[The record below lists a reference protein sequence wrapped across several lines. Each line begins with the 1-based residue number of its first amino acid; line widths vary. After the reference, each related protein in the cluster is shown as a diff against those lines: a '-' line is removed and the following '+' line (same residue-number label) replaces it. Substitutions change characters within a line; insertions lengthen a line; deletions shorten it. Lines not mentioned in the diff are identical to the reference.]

1 MLILKIKKIRPLKN
15 LLSSRLFQLGCVSV
29 FIFLLAPPAYA
40 EEANTPTMISLATM
54 LFYILNLVINAIAG
68 LATAMDLIFSV
79 EITGINGQSI
89 QVVQTTWA
97 LVRNFSNMFFILG
110 LIIMAFAT
118 IFDVS
123 RYNFRTLIV
132 RFLIVALLINFSLTI
147 GETIIDW
154 TQSLSSVFLTAMGSY
169 GNLLG
174 GPLDPAM
181 LLGEPSGILGSIRP
195 FLYRLGGVSGAAGV
209 FLTFAADSNLFAQV
223 TQMFFSIILGSIIAF
238 SLLVGVIF
246 TAIRIPILWA
256 LLILAPA
263 AWVCSIF
270 PPLADANRNWWKHF
284 LGWNFFLPIY
294 LFFLYV
300 GMLFLQAQSNI
311 TTPILP
317 AGATDPLTGLGFSFQ
332 TIFFYGFVAMFMIS
346 GVKFAMKGGQ
356 YFGTSGV
363 AAAIWAKGRATARY
377 AGALPYRGVSAGVG
391 AAWRGTGAEGVY
403 KDTKQTFKEQGFA
416 GFEATEKTLGK
427 LYQGQQ
433 GRDKAAAW
441 LGEKTGLAPGLAEK
455 QLARNIDL
463 EKAKLKERRVGE
475 VELRTMIRTSKNPEQ
490 KIAAMQRLQ
499 EEFNKS
505 PDSSQVL
512 DLVKSLGTSIKTE
525 VGAKTLR
532 QIKWSDM
539 TADELNVLLAD
550 PAMSDPNIQTLIY
563 NALIEKRRIKPNQF
577 NIAIDRASLS
587 GAQRANMVVKARE
600 LMSEDMSSSE
610 RNALFETLMGLRKDL
625 ATGAFVHSATEQARI
640 QSDNKDAIR
649 EVLRIRAQKKDSF
662 FNDAAGNP
670 VQSTLHNY
678 AQTYFENPSERR
690 KFLEDVSKKH
700 ASSAARTMLDQ
711 KLAKDDSGQI
721 IARTGYTD
729 PITGSILTSDEAE
742 KAVTKQVFQKLNLE
756 EKLTQSKAQLAEPIL
771 SEVASEE
778 MSRNS
783 SSMQS
788 WVSHDKY
795 QTFNVN
801 TGGRIEKQA
810 RDAIFQRQFLRPF
823 MDQVHKLRAEISE
836 LEAGQ
841 TTPAALKPNELSIV
855 KKALQDNN
863 VGRLRS
869 LRGSYEEMCTKY
881 NMIDSIVIAQ
891 NNKMDSIIKR
901 FRDKIA
907 SIN

>member
-1 MLILKIKKIRPLKN
+1 MLSYIFVFG
-15 LLSSRLFQLGCVSV
+15 LL
-29 FIFLLAPPAYA
+29 LLLPQKVAMAA
-40 EEANTPTMISLATM
+40 DRFDMAAIATM
-54 LFYILNLVINAIAG
+54 LYFILNLVIDSMTG
-68 LATAMDLIFSV
+68 LAQILDTIFSIGV
-79 EITGINGQSI
+79 TDSSGNPLAA
-89 QVVQTTWA
+89 VLTTWA
-97 LVRNFSNMFFILG
+97 LVRNFSNMFFIVG
-110 LIIMAFAT
+110 LIVMAFAT

-123 RYNFRTLIV
+123 KYNFRALIV
-132 RFLIVALLINFSLTI
+132 RFLIMALLINFSLVI
-147 GETIIDW
+147 GTTIIDW

-174 GPLDPAM
+174 GALEPAQ
-181 LLGEPSGILGSIRP
+181 LLGEPSSNNAVALRP
-195 FLYRLGGVSGAAGV
+195 FFAKLGGIIGTAGV
-209 FLTFAADSNLFAQV
+209 FATFAVDNTTWNQISV
-223 TQMFFSIILGSIIAF
+223 MFFSIILGSIITF
-238 SLLVGVIF
+238 SLLVGVVF
-246 TAIRIPILWA
+246 TAIRIPILWG
-256 LLILAPA
+256 LLILAPG

-270 PPLADANRNWWKHF
+270 PPLADANRKWWKYF

-294 LFFLYV
+294 LFFLYT
-300 GMLFLQAQSNI
+300 GLLFLQSQGKIIEAMKAP
-311 TTPILP
+311 TTGIPGI
-317 AGATDPLTGLGFSFQ
+317 GFTFQ
-332 TIFFYGFVAMFMIS
+332 TMFFYAFVGLFMIY
-346 GVKFAMKGGQ
+346 GVKFAMTNSLAAGAG
-356 YFGTSGV
+356 SV
-363 AAAIWAKGRATARY
+363 AGAIWAKGRATARY
-377 AGALPYRGVSAGVG
+377 AGSTPWRMSG
-391 AAWRGTGAEGVY
+391 AADVY
-403 KDTKQTFKEQGFA
+403 KDIRTRFKEQGFA

-662 FNDAAGNP
+662 
-670 VQSTLHNY
+670 
-678 AQTYFENPSERR
+678 
-690 KFLEDVSKKH
+690 
-700 ASSAARTMLDQ
+700 
-711 KLAKDDSGQI
+711 
-721 IARTGYTD
+721 
-729 PITGSILTSDEAE
+729 
-742 KAVTKQVFQKLNLE
+742 
-756 EKLTQSKAQLAEPIL
+756 
-771 SEVASEE
+771 
-778 MSRNS
+778 
-783 SSMQS
+783 
-788 WVSHDKY
+788 
-795 QTFNVN
+795 
-801 TGGRIEKQA
+801 
-810 RDAIFQRQFLRPF
+810 
-823 MDQVHKLRAEISE
+823 
-836 LEAGQ
+836 
-841 TTPAALKPNELSIV
+841 
-855 KKALQDNN
+855 
-863 VGRLRS
+863 
-869 LRGSYEEMCTKY
+869 C
-881 NMIDSIVIAQ
+881 
-891 NNKMDSIIKR
+891 
-901 FRDKIA
+901 
-907 SIN
+907 